1 MIAELLTRQGVI
13 TEEALRRVAQG
24 LSEDGERLDRRL
36 VRLGLVSE
44 SDLVD
49 ALCRETGLK
58 RARPDELA
66 PLPEL
71 GRELPVGFVV
81 QRSVLPIRRDGD
93 LVTVAVSDPFDLEVL
108 DELAL
113 LLDCRTQA
121 VLAGVGEIEQ
131 AIRQAYGVGAEAVD
145 RMLAAG
151 DNGGGI
157 QVIREE
163 EDDPDD
169 LLEMAEDASLIQFV
183 NQLLI
188 EALKDRASDVHIEPG
203 EGSMRVRY
211 RIDGVLQQ
219 TATPKQIK
227 QFQAAIISRIKI
239 MANLDIAEKRR
250 PQDGRIQLRIAGREV
265 DVRVS
270 IIPGLHGEG
279 VVLRLLDREQASLGL
294 GELGMPADTR
304 RRMERLVS
312 LPHGIILVTGPTG
325 SGKTTTLYA
334 ALSTINSVDKKIV
347 TVEDPIEYQL
357 AGILQI
363 GVQPK
368 INLSFANGL
377 RSILRH
383 DPDVIMIGEIRD
395 AETAEIAIQA
405 SLTGHLVFSTLHT
418 NDAAGAVVRLLDVG
432 AEPFLVASSLEA
444 IMAQRL
450 VRVICEFCKE
460 PRRDEAVDLF
470 RDATGRDAETLYHGA
485 GCERCRGTGYHG
497 RTGLFELIVL
507 DEELR
512 EMILA
517 RASTGRFKKNALS
530 KGMRTLRDDGWERV
544 LQGVT
549 TVDEVLRV
557 THAGG
562 ENRAQQT
569 TGAQKREAP

>member
-49 ALCRETGLK
+49 ALCRETGLM

-71 GRELPVGFVV
+71 GRELPVGFLV
-81 QRSVLPIRRDGD
+81 QHSVLPIRRDGD

-460 PRRDEAVDLF
+460 RCRDEAVDLF

-517 RASTGRFKKNALS
+517 RASTGRFKQNALS

-557 THAGG
+557 THAGD
-562 ENRAQQT
+562 ENRA
-569 TGAQKREAP
+569 

>member
-13 TEEALRRVAQG
+13 TEEALRRAAQQG
-24 LSEDGERLDRRL
+24 LSEGGERLDRRL

-49 ALCRETGLK
+49 ALCRDTGLK
-58 RARPDELA
+58 RARTDELA

-121 VLAGVGEIEQ
+121 VLAGAGEIEQ

-183 NQLLI
+183 NQLLV

-219 TATPKQIK
+219 TATPQQIK

-239 MANLDIAEKRR
+239 MANLNIAEKRR

-304 RRMERLVS
+304 RRMERLVL

-368 INLSFANGL
+368 IDLSFANGL

-395 AETAEIAIQA
+395 TETAEIAIQA

-432 AEPFLVASSLEA
+432 SEPFLVASSLEA

-460 PRRDEAVDLF
+460 TRRDEAVDLF

-517 RASTGRFKKNALS
+517 RASTGRFKQNALR

-557 THAGG
+557 THVGG
-562 ENRAQQT
+562 ENRA
-569 TGAQKREAP
+569 